1 MAPTQIDSHL
11 RPVWAWGVA
20 WICQNKGMR
29 ALEPETIL
37 SCQTPQRAYSCLI
50 YLFFFHSGFP
60 STYNYLKWQKISR
73 DERLKV
79 SIYPLWGFGI
89 IKWKPKPSLFFW
101 LSSSAAMIFSS
112 PSCLLHTNTRSPRVS
127 RVLIYT
133 QPYTLTNPCT
143 STLSRTLALPYMY
156 PQNCRSHSHSV
167 TQIHSSH
174 TSTHTP
180 IHLLSH
186 TFTHSHT
193 VRHTLSNTLTYLC
206 KHTPSHIL
214 LLTFALFVYMF
225 HLPWGDHLPIILM
238 CLVGYWMFKNFQK
251 KILYYSRRKK

>member
-1 MAPTQIDSHL
+1 MSL
-11 RPVWAWGVA
+11 RG
-20 WICQNKGMR
+20 GMD
-29 ALEPETIL
+29 LPEQRNESSWTWNNTIL
-37 SCQTPQRAYSCLI
+37 SDSPESLFMS
-50 YLFFFHSGFP
+50 YLFIFFHSGFP

-143 STLSRTLALPYMY
+143 STLSRTLTLPYMY

-193 VRHTLSNTLTYLC
+193 VSHTLSNTLTYLC

-238 CLVGYWMFKNFQK
+238 CLVGYWIFKNFQN